1 LKHHPPKSPPK
12 KINAAPIKKLPRDCR
27 KNRKDPTALEKL
39 RKYPYPGN
47 VRELKA
53 IIELAAVMTNTE
65 IIEPDD
71 INLSSNG
78 SVNDLLQE
86 EMTLEGYNRLII
98 THFLKK
104 YDNKVRLVAQKL
116 DIGKTTIY
124 RMMKDDELV

>member
-1 LKHHPPKSPPK
+1 
-12 KINAAPIKKLPRDCR
+12 
-27 KNRKDPTALEKL
+27 
-39 RKYPYPGN
+39 
-47 VRELKA
+47 
-53 IIELAAVMTNTE
+53 MTNTE